1 MLRGS
6 RPDAGDDPRVVI
18 VQVSER
24 DIQEL
29 GYPLSDE
36 ILARALR
43 ALVAAGARAV
53 GVDLYRD
60 RPVPP
65 GAEALERVVLE
76 SPHVVLVEKVGG
88 DGEDSVRAPAFA
100 VGSGQVGFSDVAADA
115 DGRLRRALLMMHH
128 GGVGGLSLA
137 ARLAFQYLAAEQLS
151 PRWER
156 SEAGGDPIPTLR
168 LGEAPVPRARA
179 DDGSYV
185 RADVGGYQI
194 LLAHPRG
201 RTRFATLGLGE
212 LLAGRVAPEQVRDRV
227 VIVGTVAASVPDRHE
242 TPFGEIAGVEYHAA
256 VVSELLDRA
265 LARTPPVRFLGD
277 ASEAALVVLCAVLG
291 AALPV
296 RLRSPWGL
304 AAGMPILLALLALG
318 SFGLFRAGWWWLP
331 SVPGVLACGGAGAV
345 SLAFVSWA
353 ERQDR
358 QRVLDLF
365 GRFLAPRVADS
376 IWKARDSFLD
386 GGRPRARVATIT
398 VMMTD
403 LVGYTSVSERFDAPQ
418 LVEWIDEYLE
428 AMAQLVGVHGGV
440 VDDYAGDG
448 IKADFGVPIPRGT
461 DAEICADAVAAVEC
475 ALAMEGEVERLN
487 RRWAT
492 RGFPPA
498 RVRVGL
504 HTGPAVVGVI
514 GGSQRLKF
522 TSMGD
527 TVNTAARLESY
538 RSEEFRGEEA
548 RLRVLVSAET
558 FRRLGGRYEA
568 EALGNVVLK
577 GKAEPVPVH
586 RIRGRAKPEEEEGLE
601 PLSHRS

>member
-1 MLRGS
+1 
-6 RPDAGDDPRVVI
+6 
-18 VQVSER
+18 
-24 DIQEL
+24 
-29 GYPLSDE
+29 
-36 ILARALR
+36 
-43 ALVAAGARAV
+43 
-53 GVDLYRD
+53 
-60 RPVPP
+60 
-65 GAEALERVVLE
+65 
-76 SPHVVLVEKVGG
+76 
-88 DGEDSVRAPAFA
+88 
-100 VGSGQVGFSDVAADA
+100 
-115 DGRLRRALLMMHH
+115 
-128 GGVGGLSLA
+128 
-137 ARLAFQYLAAEQLS
+137 
-151 PRWER
+151 
-156 SEAGGDPIPTLR
+156 
-168 LGEAPVPRARA
+168 
-179 DDGSYV
+179 
-185 RADVGGYQI
+185 
-194 LLAHPRG
+194 
-201 RTRFATLGLGE
+201 
-212 LLAGRVAPEQVRDRV
+212 
-227 VIVGTVAASVPDRHE
+227 
-242 TPFGEIAGVEYHAA
+242 
-256 VVSELLDRA
+256 
-265 LARTPPVRFLGD
+265 
-277 ASEAALVVLCAVLG
+277 
-291 AALPV
+291 
-296 RLRSPWGL
+296 
-304 AAGMPILLALLALG
+304 
-318 SFGLFRAGWWWLP
+318 
-331 SVPGVLACGGAGAV
+331 
-345 SLAFVSWA
+345 
-353 ERQDR
+353 
-358 QRVLDLF
+358 
-365 GRFLAPRVADS
+365 
-376 IWKARDSFLD
+376 
-386 GGRPRARVATIT
+386 
-398 VMMTD
+398 MTD